1 MLESI
6 EMFQNSKLNA
16 GFTNTSKINSL
27 HKQKCNYKAIMCIF
41 KMKTAFKLYLW
52 LYLSY
57 VLHSL

>member
-41 KMKTAFKLYLW
+41 KMKTAFKLYL
-52 LYLSY
+52 
-57 VLHSL
+57 